1 MNTRSSNTH
10 ILCLGNVVVDVL
22 AYPVD
27 ALPPKGGM
35 TLVKDIRMALGG
47 CASNTAVALAKMG
60 TSVSLCAKVGQDPMG
75 NFAVEELRRAGVDV
89 APVLRCPKTPT
100 GATVVLVDSKAQRS
114 FLHSVASNAE
124 LSPREVTPRL
134 LKGFDFLH
142 VGGYFLF
149 PGLDGAPMGRLL
161 KSAQQRGLVT
171 VLDTAWDIHGRWM
184 KALAPCLPHLDYFL
198 PSEREV
204 RHLVG
209 RLSPRRAAE
218 VFLRR
223 GAGCVVIKMGEKG
236 AYLRHKEGWELHQ
249 PARKTKAV
257 DTTGAGDCFCA
268 GFLKGLT
275 LGFALPDCLKIA
287 CASGSLTVQ
296 VLGATSGI
304 RSWEQ
309 VHQAASIAG
318 PRKAG

>member
-1 MNTRSSNTH
+1 
-10 ILCLGNVVVDVL
+10 
-22 AYPVD
+22 
-27 ALPPKGGM
+27 M

-60 TSVSLCAKVGQDPMG
+60 ASVSLCAKVGRDPMG
-75 NFAVEELRRAGVDV
+75 DFAVEGLRQAGVDV
-89 APVLRCPKTPT
+89 GPVFRCPKTPT
-100 GATVVLVDSKAQRS
+100 GATVVLVDTKAQRS

-149 PGLDGAPMGRLL
+149 PGLDGVPMGRLL
-161 KSAQQRGLVT
+161 KSAKNHGLVT
-171 VLDTAWDIHGRWM
+171 SLDTAWDIHGRWM

-209 RLSPRRAAE
+209 RMTPRRAAE
-218 VFLRR
+218 IFLRR
-223 GAGCVVIKMGEKG
+223 GVGCVVIKLGDKG

-249 PARKTKAV
+249 PARQTKPV

-268 GFLKGLT
+268 GFLKGLI
-275 LGFALPDCLKIA
+275 LGRPMSECLSLGCSA
-287 CASGSLTVQ
+287 GSLAVEA
-296 VLGATSGI
+296 LGATEGVC
-304 RSWEQ
+304 SWKQ
-309 VHQAASIAG
+309 VVG
-318 PRKAG
+318 KAGL

>member
-1 MNTRSSNTH
+1 
-10 ILCLGNVVVDVL
+10 V
-22 AYPVD
+22 
-27 ALPPKGGM
+27 
-35 TLVKDIRMALGG
+35 
-47 CASNTAVALAKMG
+47 
-60 TSVSLCAKVGQDPMG
+60 
-75 NFAVEELRRAGVDV
+75 F
-89 APVLRCPKTPT
+89 RCPKTPT

-149 PGLDGAPMGRLL
+149 PGLEGVPMGRLL
-161 KSAQQRGLVT
+161 KSAKQYGLVT
-171 VLDTAWDIHGRWM
+171 SLDTAWDIHGRWM

-204 RHLVG
+204 RYLVG
-209 RLSPRRAAE
+209 RMTPRRAAE

-223 GAGCVVIKMGEKG
+223 GVGCVVIKMGEKG

-249 PARKTKAV
+249 PARQTKAV

-275 LGFALPDCLKIA
+275 LERALPECLKIA
-287 CASGSLTVQ
+287 CASGSLAIQT
-296 VLGATSGI
+296 LGATEEI
-304 RSWEQ
+304 HSWAQ
-309 VHQAASIAG
+309 VHRASDIDRS
-318 PRKAG
+318 RKVNV

>member
-1 MNTRSSNTH
+1 MAVRFSNTRV
-10 ILCLGNVVVDVL
+10 LCLGNVVVDVL

-35 TLVKDIRMALGG
+35 TLVEDIRMALGG

-60 TSVSLCAKVGQDPMG
+60 ASVSLCAKVGRDPMG
-75 NFAVEELRRAGVDV
+75 DFAVEGLRQAGVD
-89 APVLRCPKTPT
+89 AGPVLRCPKTPT

-124 LSPREVTPRL
+124 LSSREVTPRL

-149 PGLDGAPMGRLL
+149 PGLDGVPMGRLL
-161 KSAQQRGLVT
+161 KSAKQFGLVT
-171 VLDTAWDIHGRWM
+171 ALDTAWDIHGRWM

-209 RLSPRRAAE
+209 PLSPRRAAE

-236 AYLRHKEGWELHQ
+236 AYLRHREGWEIHQ
-249 PARKTKAV
+249 PATKTKAV

-275 LGFALPDCLKIA
+275 LGFSLPDCLKTA
-287 CASGSLTVQ
+287 CASGSLAVET
-296 VLGATSGI
+296 LGATTGI
-304 RSWEQ
+304 RSWRQ
-309 VHQAASIAG
+309 VYQVANIAR
-318 PRKAG
+318 P